1 MLLTGLISPDSS
13 LLGLQMTIFSL
24 CLLLVFPLGVSI
36 PGASMHVLISSSQIG
51 LGPILTAS

>member
-13 LLGLQMTIFSL
+13 LLGLQMAIFSL
-24 CLLLVFPLGVSI
+24 CLLVFPLGVSI

-51 LGPILTAS
+51 LGLILTAS